1 MKTSMK
7 ILFTLASVL
16 ILSCQKQMAPGQLN
30 ASKVAAL
37 VKVQSATVAAE
48 TWETVLDASSFA
60 TYTAFENTWNYLYPW
75 GSDHNG
81 TARMYGSTSDHNHI
95 YLNAGTLT
103 LKAARI
109 NWNEGNSSSDPHLP
123 IRYHSGA
130 VHAKAQVLVNDQFP
144 NWEVK
149 GDFQAPSV
157 AGSWPAFWLTA
168 VNSWP
173 PESDIL
179 EFKGNATNWQNT
191 FRTPQDVS
199 SILTNVSG
207 PGNWH
212 NYRVWITKVSATDV
226 NIHYYIDGNWTG
238 MHVANFAGKPMYII
252 INLQM
257 EGSSGNNGPVSDT
270 YYNAK
275 NIYVGRTRAW

>member
-1 MKTSMK
+1 MNTSMK
-7 ILFTLASVL
+7 ILLAL
-16 ILSCQKQMAPGQLN
+16 TCAAALSC
-30 ASKVAAL
+30 SK
-37 VKVQSATVAAE
+37 QSATADLQPITQEKKSAVAATV
-48 TWETVLDASSFA
+48 TWETVIDNSSFA
-60 TYTAFENTWNYLYPW
+60 SYSAFEAAWNYLYPW

-95 YLNAGTLT
+95 YLNAGVLT

-109 NWNEGNSSSDPHLP
+109 NWNEGNSSSDPYLP
-123 IRYHSGA
+123 IHYHSGA

-144 NWEVK
+144 DWEVE

-157 AGSWPAFWLTA
+157 AGSWPAFWLTG

-179 EFKGNATNWQNT
+179 EFKGNSTNWQNT
-191 FRTPQDVS
+191 FRTWQDVS
-199 SILTNVSG
+199 SILTNVSS
-207 PGNWH
+207 PGSWH
-212 NYRVWITKVSATDV
+212 TYRAWITKVSATDV
-226 NIHYYIDGNWTG
+226 NIHYYIDGVWKG
-238 MHVANFAGKPMYII
+238 MHTANFVGKPMYII

-257 EGSSGNNGPVSDT
+257 EGASGSNGPSGDT

-275 NIYVGRTRAW
+275 NIYVGRNRVS

>member
-7 ILFTLASVL
+7 ILLALSSSV
-16 ILSCQKQMAPGQLN
+16 ILSCGKQ
-30 ASKVAAL
+30 ASDKLQPVENAAL
-37 VKVQSATVAAE
+37 AKTEAAAAL
-48 TWETVLDASSFA
+48 TWETVLDNSSFA
-60 TYTAFENTWNYLYPW
+60 SYSAFEAAWNYLYPW

-81 TARMYGSTSDHNHI
+81 TARMYGSSSDHNHI
-95 YLNAGTLT
+95 YLNAGVLT
-103 LKAARI
+103 IKAARI
-109 NWNEGNSSSDPHLP
+109 NWNEGNSSSDPYLP
-123 IRYHSGA
+123 IHYHSGA
-130 VHAKAQVLVNDQFP
+130 VHAKAQVLINDQFP
-144 NWEVK
+144 EWEVK

-157 AGSWPAFWLTA
+157 AGSWPAFWLTG

-191 FRTPQDVS
+191 FRTWQDVS
-199 SILTNVSG
+199 SILTSVSS

-226 NIHYYIDGNWTG
+226 NIHYYIDNVWKG
-238 MHVANFAGKPMYII
+238 MHVANFVGKPMYII
-252 INLQM
+252 INMQM
-257 EGSSGNNGPVSDT
+257 EGSSGSNGPAGDT

-275 NIYVGRTRAW
+275 NIYVGRNRAW